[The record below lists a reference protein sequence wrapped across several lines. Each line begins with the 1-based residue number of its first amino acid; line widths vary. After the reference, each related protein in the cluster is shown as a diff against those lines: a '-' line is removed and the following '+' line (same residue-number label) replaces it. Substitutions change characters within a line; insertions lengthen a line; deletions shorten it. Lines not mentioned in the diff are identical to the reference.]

1 MSVPHTES
9 EEIVEKIENEIVE
22 SEEIVEPKNVEK
34 KIVKEK
40 YTLTEMIQDGLE
52 HILRYVIFWESE
64 DTKIGMII
72 QIMHHSFIYGMIL
85 WYFYVHTFSTSYF
98 QLVLLACIWFIVWLQ
113 HVCCHACLF
122 FNIEQKLIGSH
133 TTIVDHIL
141 HLFNIPASDEIR
153 NGIFFII
160 SSLIMCM
167 LSCEVLSRTIIGIK
181 NWL

>member
-1 MSVPHTES
+1 MSIPKKS
-9 EEIVEKIENEIVE
+9 EKII
-22 SEEIVEPKNVEK
+22 EPEQPEK
-34 KIVKEK
+34 IIELERQKE
-40 YTLTEMIQDGLE
+40 YTLTEAIQDATE
-52 HILRYVIFWESE
+52 HILRYVIFWES
-64 DTKIGMII
+64 DDVKIGMII
-72 QIMHHSFIYGMIL
+72 QIIHHSFIYGMIL
-85 WYFYVHTFSTSYF
+85 WYFYVHTFSTSYV
-98 QLVLLACIWFIVWLQ
+98 QLVLLTSIWFLVWLQ
-113 HVCCHACLF
+113 HLCCEACLF

-181 NWL
+181 EWF